1 MHLEEFVRRTLLDIT
16 NAVYEARR
24 LAHLAIAPGY
34 VEGSAILEP
43 QMIHF
48 EVAVTI
54 STEGGGSISVWSIGD
69 AKGQRS
75 SQNVN
80 KISFSVP
87 VYFQAPNPPKAMEV
101 K

>member
-1 MHLEEFVRRTLLDIT
+1 MQLEEFVRRTLLDIT

-24 LAHLAIAPGY
+24 SAPLAIAPGY

-43 QMIHF
+43 QMINF

-54 STEGGGSISVWSIGD
+54 SAEGGGSISIWSIVD

-75 SQNVN
+75 SQNSN
-80 KISFSVP
+80 KISFNVP
-87 VYFQAPNPPKAMEV
+87 VYFQAPNPFNPTEFK
-101 K
+101 